1 MFVSI
6 ENNKYQIIIASIIGF
21 LVYYFTKK
29 EDISIGIVITLS
41 FILRKIIKIDEKIK
55 KYIK

>member
-6 ENNKYQIIIASIIGF
+6 ENNKYQIIISSIIGF

>member
-6 ENNKYQIIIASIIGF
+6 DNNKYQIIISSILGF
-21 LVYYFTKK
+21 LVYYCTKR